1 MVYHTAKE
9 KLDIVMDM
17 VSKLKN
23 YKNDRGEPTNLM
35 NDHYTFVNKLKKI
48 MNKYVRE
55 EGGEYK
61 GFLDF
66 EEIGKKIE
74 YYFPA
79 SNKISP
85 ILVIRQNKL
94 QHC

>member
-1 MVYHTAKE
+1 MVYYTAKE

-17 VSKLKN
+17 VSKLRH
-23 YKNDRGEPTNLM
+23 YKNDRGEAVNLM
-35 NDHYTFVNKLKKI
+35 NEHFSFVNKLKEI

-55 EGGEYK
+55 DGSEYK
-61 GFLDF
+61 GFLEF

-79 SNKISP
+79 SNKRDP
-85 ILVIRQNKL
+85 TLVIRQNK
-94 QHC
+94 